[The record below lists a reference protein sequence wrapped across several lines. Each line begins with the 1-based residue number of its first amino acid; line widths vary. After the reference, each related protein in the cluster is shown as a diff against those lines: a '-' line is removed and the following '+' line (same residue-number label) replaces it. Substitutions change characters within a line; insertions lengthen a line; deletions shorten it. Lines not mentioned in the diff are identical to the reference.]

1 MARAGVHPPA
11 WAAFPR
17 PFPRAAPAPGG
28 RPPPGAGP
36 APSSS
41 SRCPAPGPGCPAA
54 EAAAVLTQTA
64 SWERCSPAR
73 AGQGEEE
80 RFPGAFPL
88 AGAGQLHLQPVGA
101 NSPLRRR
108 SPPLR
113 RPRRQPMASELLPAC
128 GDRRGPLRGPEPPP
142 PRGGPPAPWAPRCGW
157 PAPKSPT
164 AQGPEPGAG
173 FLSVGLISTGHPKGP
188 DPSGK
193 CCSCLQPPLFW
204 PCLLPHSFAGFT
216 SPTVPLLDPDLPG
229 STLGLCLDAREVTW
243 VGLEKGQTLPARKGA
258 LGFNSSLIRHL

>member
-1 MARAGVHPPA
+1 MAPAGVHPPA

-142 PRGGPPAPWAPRCGW
+142 PRGGP
-157 PAPKSPT
+157 T
-164 AQGPEPGAG
+164 ARGPLGAG
-173 FLSVGLISTGHPKGP
+173 GLPQSPQP
-188 DPSGK
+188 LRVPSPGRDF
-193 CCSCLQPPLFW
+193 CPL
-204 PCLLPHSFAGFT
+204 G
-216 SPTVPLLDPDLPG
+216 
-229 STLGLCLDAREVTW
+229 
-243 VGLEKGQTLPARKGA
+243 
-258 LGFNSSLIRHL
+258 

>member
-1 MARAGVHPPA
+1 MAPAGVHPPA

-128 GDRRGPLRGPEPPP
+128 GDRRGPLRGRSHRHPEVALQPVGPSVRVAYP
-142 PRGGPPAPWAPRCGW
+142 KVPNRSGSQARGGISVRWANIYWAFQR
-157 PAPKSPT
+157 T
-164 AQGPEPGAG
+164 
-173 FLSVGLISTGHPKGP
+173 
-188 DPSGK
+188 
-193 CCSCLQPPLFW
+193 
-204 PCLLPHSFAGFT
+204 
-216 SPTVPLLDPDLPG
+216 
-229 STLGLCLDAREVTW
+229 
-243 VGLEKGQTLPARKGA
+243 
-258 LGFNSSLIRHL
+258 